1 MPPFKHPHRQRIDL
15 GGFKAFKVGGPHP
28 LSDLYYRTM
37 EMTWPT
43 FVGLVTLVF
52 IGINVVFG
60 GIYAAFPG
68 AIANAAPHSFTD
80 GFFFSVETL
89 ATVGYGN
96 MAPASHLGHSIAAF
110 EILLGLFFTATNTG
124 LIFARFAR
132 PRASIVFSKVAVI
145 GLYRGE
151 PALMVRLA
159 SIRTRPLAD
168 VTAQLSWLQR
178 VDEPNGG
185 TYRRLV
191 ELPLVHSHN
200 PMLSL
205 SWTLVHLLEPDSEL
219 LKAVLGTERFILAA
233 MVSGVDTLL
242 ATQSQGGHSYGRHD
256 ILIDHQYVD
265 VVTDVEGILH
275 LDLRRLHETTALDA

>member
-1 MPPFKHPHRQRIDL
+1 MPPFKHPHRKRIDL
-15 GGFKAFKVGGPHP
+15 GGFHAFKVGGPHP

-37 EMTWPT
+37 EMSWPT
-43 FVGLVTLVF
+43 FVGLVTLAF
-52 IGINVVFG
+52 IGINVSFG
-60 GIYAAFPG
+60 AIYAAFPG
-68 AIANAAPHSFTD
+68 AIANAAPYSFTD

-145 GLYRGE
+145 GLYHGE

-178 VDEPNGG
+178 VDESNGG

-191 ELPLVHSHN
+191 ELPLVHAHL

-205 SWTLVHLLEPDSEL
+205 SWTLVHLLEPGSEL
-219 LKAVLGTERFILAA
+219 LKALLGSERFILAA
-233 MVSGVDTLL
+233 MVGGVDTLL
-242 ATQSQGGHSYGRHD
+242 AAQSQGSHSYARKD
-256 ILIDHQYVD
+256 ILIDHQFAD
-265 VVTDVEGILH
+265 VVTEVDGVLH
-275 LDLRRLHETTALDA
+275 LDLRRLHETRALDA

>member
-1 MPPFKHPHRQRIDL
+1 MPPFKRPHRQRIDL
-15 GGFKAFKVGGPHP
+15 GGFQAFKVGGPHP

-37 EMTWPT
+37 EMTWPA
-43 FVGLVTLVF
+43 FIGFVTLVF
-52 IGINVVFG
+52 IGINVAFG
-60 GIYAAFPG
+60 AIYASFPG

-96 MAPASHLGHSIAAF
+96 MAPASHLGHSIAAC

-145 GLYRGE
+145 GLYRGQ
-151 PALMVRLA
+151 PALMVRMA

-219 LKAVLGTERFILAA
+219 LKALLGTDRFILAA
-233 MVSGVDTLL
+233 MVGGLDTLL
-242 ATQSQGGHSYGRHD
+242 ATQSLGGHSYGRKEV
-256 ILIDHQYVD
+256 LIDHQFAD

-275 LDLRRLHETTALDA
+275 LDLRRLHETRALDA